1 MRDKSNIEDM
11 IKALKCVASQI
22 PSGDC
27 HADIEN
33 FKHRDDADFKSV
45 VCTDS
50 EKPRGLTYGSEG
62 QCCPYYQKTY
72 GCCFEDGELYWLD
85 DVAKL
90 LEELKEYRNLS
101 KQGRLL
107 RLPCKKGDI
116 VWELCKCDDGVFRI
130 FPMEVKVVIPYGELR
145 YTSRSYSMWNIYA
158 ESDYTKMYKSF
169 YDIGTSVFLT
179 KEEAEA
185 KLKELEESHD

>member
-1 MRDKSNIEDM
+1 MRDKPNIEDM

-50 EKPRGLTYGSEG
+50 EKPRDPINGGEG

-90 LEELKEYRNLS
+90 LKT
-101 KQGRLL
+101 KW
-107 RLPCKKGDI
+107 I
-116 VWELCKCDDGVFRI
+116 DDGEKRQAI
-130 FPMEVKVVIPYGELR
+130 PDPEIRSNGHSKCCNKLAEME
-145 YTSRSYSMWNIYA
+145 
-158 ESDYTKMYKSF
+158 
-169 YDIGTSVFLT
+169 
-179 KEEAEA
+179 
-185 KLKELEESHD
+185 

>member
-1 MRDKSNIEDM
+1 MRDKPNIEDM

-50 EKPRGLTYGSEG
+50 EKPRDLINGGEG

-72 GCCFEDGELYWLD
+72 GCCFEDGKLYWLD

-101 KQGRLL
+101 KQRRLL
-107 RLPCKKGDI
+107 RLPCKVGSNI
-116 VWELCKCDDGVFRI
+116 YHITDDGIDV
-130 FPMEVKVVIPYGELR
+130 
-145 YTSRSYSMWNIYA
+145 A
-158 ESDYTKMYKSF
+158 ECREITVADKEMYIESNTFCDWISF
-169 YDIGTSVFLT
+169 DEIGKTVFLT
-179 KEEAEA
+179 EAEA

>member
-33 FKHRDDADFKSV
+33 FKHLDDVDFKSV

-50 EKPRGLTYGSEG
+50 EKPRDLINGGEG

-90 LEELKEYRNLS
+90 LEAVGVLQKRFVDVS
-101 KQGRLL
+101 L
-107 RLPCKKGDI
+107 RL
-116 VWELCKCDDGVFRI
+116 
-130 FPMEVKVVIPYGELR
+130 GE
-145 YTSRSYSMWNIYA
+145 YMA
-158 ESDYTKMYKSF
+158 
-169 YDIGTSVFLT
+169 IGTPEECREAVT
-179 KEEAEA
+179 KARSEHGSR
-185 KLKELEESHD
+185 L

>member
-1 MRDKSNIEDM
+1 MRDKPNIEDM

-33 FKHRDDADFKSV
+33 FKHLDDADFKSV

-85 DVAKL
+85 DVAEL
-90 LEELKEYRNLS
+90 LEELKEYRNLNR
-101 KQGRLL
+101 QGRLL
-107 RLPCKKGDI
+107 RL
-116 VWELCKCDDGVFRI
+116 RI
-130 FPMEVKVVIPYGELR
+130 
-145 YTSRSYSMWNIYA
+145 
-158 ESDYTKMYKSF
+158 
-169 YDIGTSVFLT
+169 
-179 KEEAEA
+179 
-185 KLKELEESHD
+185 

>member
-1 MRDKSNIEDM
+1 MGDKPNIEDM
-11 IKALKCVASQI
+11 IKALKCVASNI
-22 PSGDC
+22 SDGDC

-50 EKPRGLTYGSEG
+50 EKPRDLINGGEG

-107 RLPCKKGDI
+107 RLPCKA
-116 VWELCKCDDGVFRI
+116 
-130 FPMEVKVVIPYGELR
+130 VIPY
-145 YTSRSYSMWNIYA
+145 I
-158 ESDYTKMYKSF
+158 K
-169 YDIGTSVFLT
+169 
-179 KEEAEA
+179 
-185 KLKELEESHD
+185 